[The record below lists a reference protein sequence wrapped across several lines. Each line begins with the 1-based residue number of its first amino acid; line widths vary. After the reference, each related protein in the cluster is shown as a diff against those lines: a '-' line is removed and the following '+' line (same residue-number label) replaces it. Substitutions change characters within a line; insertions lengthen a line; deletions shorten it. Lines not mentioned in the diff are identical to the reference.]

1 MGREH
6 PHRTN
11 TALRPGRLPQCAAKP
26 AALRRGRQFQKRRAE
41 IGSGEWGVGNGEWGI
56 GNEEV
61 TSIFPLQFLLQRANL
76 VVKHLSQTT
85 AFFQNGIDLQWLAEF
100 NPSRENQMGFVFLQT
115 ALSNLQKANV
125 VPSALSAISF
135 RDIRWNRRTRFANL
149 ECHSE

>member
-1 MGREH
+1 EH
-6 PHRTN
+6 PPRTN
-11 TALRPGRLPQCAAKP
+11 TTLRAGRLPQRAAIP
-26 AALRRGRQFQKRRAE
+26 AALRRAGKFQKRSAE
-41 IGSGEWGVGNGEWGI
+41 IGSGEWGVGV

-61 TSIFPLQFLLQRANL
+61 TSILPLQFLPQRANL

-100 NPSRENQMGFVFLQT
+100 NPSGENQVGFVFLQT